1 MDFTALLFESFLQR
15 NNHTAYENSYFQ
27 FFIHTTNAIFVPIQ
41 LLIEKIWLDLNIIE
55 TCCDHNI
62 FVRISADIYTKVG
75 KITSF
80 TYRAKTILISP
91 KCAKILHS
99 NSILFLRQ
107 SEGATNIIHF
117 PEVL

>member
-1 MDFTALLFESFLQR
+1 M
-15 NNHTAYENSYFQ
+15 
-27 FFIHTTNAIFVPIQ
+27 
-41 LLIEKIWLDLNIIE
+41 EKIWLDLNIIE

-99 NSILFLRQ
+99 NSILFLR
-107 SEGATNIIHF
+107 
-117 PEVL
+117 